1 MRKKNLILLTL
12 AFLMMSVV
20 AFAQPTEQ
28 TAQSGQ
34 KKLLTLKQQLLQA
47 KREGQQLNKEAI
59 AQFKYNKP
67 ATSKLMK
74 KQKRNVNLPI
84 KKLDATMAKT
94 KASFLQVPGKAKA
107 PRKAGIQSYEYHF
120 ISSMNGWTEIDADG
134 DGYSW
139 TILITEQNPGHG
151 GEAGCMT
158 SESYQSSV
166 GALSPDN
173 YLVSPK
179 MKLDGKITFWAC
191 GQDASYPAEH
201 FGVAVSTASGTD
213 PDDFTTI
220 QEWTMTAAPSLAP
233 SANFNA
239 PAGAFRSPQRVQG
252 NWYEYTYDLS
262 AYAGAEGYVAIR
274 HFGCT
279 DMFRLNVDDI
289 TLETSE
295 LLDPYDPTLEV
306 MPELVE
312 LPTGATVTPYYTI
325 DGTLAVNTSSGW
337 ADYTSKVKNINVAF
351 VGSDVYIQGLAYW
364 QSDYWVKGTL
374 SGNVITV
381 PSGQYVG
388 DGEYL
393 NGMTSN
399 GTWLENYTFTVD
411 TEAGTITCDGYIGE
425 SESPTVNSLYSYWI
439 TPVFSLTE
447 PDNGTVT
454 PPSGLVTQTWTFA
467 GYFYDGEDDTPTEK
481 PLQIGFD
488 GNDVYVQ
495 GIGNYMPEA
504 WIKGTLSADGNSI
517 TFASGQYYGA
527 YDDTYDLWF
536 AVGDEDFNYLE
547 SVTVA
552 YDAVAGTITWPE
564 DIYIFENGAA
574 DEISAYG
581 LYYDILIVRG
591 SAPDPLV
598 APSGLETTEWLFKS
612 QCLTS
617 DEETGETAIVDY
629 NLHVQVGFDG
639 SDVWVQGLCED
650 LPETW
655 IKGTMSGNTVTFPT
669 GQHFGTYTFLFW
681 DFDYFFVGYGD
692 GNEDV
697 VMTYDAGAKTMTM
710 ESPNFML
717 INAYWLL
724 LDPNLILM
732 DASLSEIPDVAATP
746 AQPTITGSNFTGSY
760 PNVTVDIPVEDA
772 EGNAIQSSKLS
783 YQYYYKV
790 GNTVTPLTL
799 TTDLYT
805 ELTADMT
812 EIPYPFTDDWD
823 VYNYRLYLNMDFT
836 GWDQIGI
843 QSIYRGGG
851 EEKKSDIF
859 WYDIYQP
866 QDVTLTLEPG
876 ADIAQALNDK
886 ADEMR
891 TTFTK
896 PGNVTINMADGDYTV
911 TSPIMACGDL
921 TISGNDV
928 NVDASGLTG
937 PFIVLDGTN
946 NLAPK
951 ADGTNSDHQLI
962 STVSVKGLTISGLTD
977 AFIKDNQ
984 KTLLEQLI
992 VDDCVIEMPASSKNF
1007 IDFNGKG
1014 YIGEVKVK
1022 NSTIWASG
1030 KNTGFFAQYGS
1041 RPKNVNGNLEQV
1053 FDIRNSDIINIA
1065 NGKNVCDLKQN
1076 GTAQN
1081 VYTLKD
1087 NIFVDCGKNGQ
1098 TVVGFNKGQPS
1109 PTPQWDVTGN
1119 YFEWG
1124 GACTNDAEISKAG
1137 QKNGED
1143 IVKDCVYGDPEFAD
1157 AANGDFTLGET
1168 SELLHSRT
1176 GDPRWFGNNLQPIG
1190 GGQAT
1195 DPIEVVPVTKSD
1207 PANPIDLS
1215 LLLKGELEFSPNPA
1229 SITFKLRPDE
1239 HYIVSEPLTV
1249 GTRITIMTD
1258 GEDPANIDCSML
1270 NGPMVQMDN
1279 YRSLLPADENGFI
1292 PVNNVTFQN
1301 ILVRNL
1307 KYGLFSTQ
1315 RARYIIDY
1323 LTIDNC
1329 ILYAD
1334 SQIDFLDFTNG
1345 GVLQELNIINSTLA
1359 NRGAGL
1365 AQIYNAENSNNPV
1378 DADVKVQKL
1387 NINNSTLS
1395 KVKGFTHP
1403 AASTAEL
1410 QIKVL
1415 NNVVA
1420 ASPNFCVSLNGDQ
1433 NTVVQF
1439 NAFANPVARTMI
1451 EDDEV
1456 WVGKD
1461 YRLSEPLATGSI
1473 EGDVIFLNNFDNQ
1486 VDFSLGECAA
1496 KEAEVGDPRWLIA
1509 RMYVTLG
1516 LIEYAKRD
1524 LSWIV
1529 NEGLKKG
1536 FNMFILPE
1544 PADDD
1549 PYLYLK
1555 TLKSINVDKPLYI
1568 KSNPKIRV
1576 FAGLNA
1582 DPFIVLSDEPA
1593 VKKINDYWRLNLIRL
1608 RGLWVICMRNSII
1621 WDNKQKYCV
1630 ENLKI
1635 DDCVLSMTPLP
1646 GDLDGMPERLR
1657 TKECKFESH
1666 IAFEQGGV
1674 KDFSII
1680 NSTVCDNKDKAV
1692 AKYFI
1697 RYNNS
1702 ARLDRYGYDKDKD
1715 FQTMTYK
1722 NNTFYGMLNAD
1733 GQWGNYNGISGQKYS
1748 KFDIE
1753 KNIWYNCGKDI
1764 IRRLSGGR
1772 IADGAPVKFYQNTY
1786 VNDGEILDES
1796 GYDKSETQLNSMP
1809 KFKFEVTQVYTPDYF
1824 HYDDY
1829 TLCTSSEQLFYKT
1842 GDPRWVENGGFADGY
1857 HWDPKLGMPVADS
1870 RTGDTDAIETVEA
1883 NKADGEWYTIQGVRV
1898 DKPTKGLFIHN
1909 GRKVV
1914 IK

>member
-1 MRKKNLILLTL
+1 MRTKKFALLTL
-12 AFLMMSVV
+12 TVLLTAAVFV
-20 AFAQPTEQ
+20 FAQNGNPFRLATSVPTRTMQ
-28 TAQSGQ
+28 LGDNHV
-34 KKLLTLKQQLLQA
+34 KLAPEGLKQKVA
-47 KREGQQLNKEAI
+47 TSHHASSNRAGAI
-59 AQFKYNKP
+59 ADLAGNYTWNFGTVSDVGEEVSAEYSYDVTISVSGEELTITGMFDNAVTATIDEYGYLVID
-67 ATSKLMK
+67 ATSAGTTSYGDYD
-74 KQKRNVNLPI
+74 VYGIFYYPGDEEYEEGWYYTDI
-84 KKLDATMAKT
+84 YATIGTDGVITLDDENYLIAVLSTGNYAGYYLTPLWAPGSTLTPAGSSGEEVGGDGTTYDFEDGTM
-94 KASFLQVPGKAKA
+94 Q
-107 PRKAGIQSYEYHF
+107 
-120 ISSMNGWTEIDADG
+120 GWTTIDADG
-134 DGYSW
+134 DGFTWVLGSEVGGVYLVEGATITGHNGSADLVVSASYSNVYGVL
-139 TILITEQNPGHG
+139 T
-151 GEAGCMT
+151 
-158 SESYQSSV
+158 
-166 GALSPDN
+166 PDN

-179 MKLDGKITFWAC
+179 VKLGGSISFYAC
-191 GQDASYPAEH
+191 AQDASWPSEV
-201 FGVAVSTASGTD
+201 FGVAVSTKGNTAAA
-213 PDDFTTI
+213 DFTMVKN
-220 QEWTMTAAPSLAP
+220 WTMTAVP
-233 SANFNA
+233 SAA
-239 PAGAFRSPQRVQG
+239 PAPKSMAKAFRSSRRDQG
-252 NWYEYTYDLS
+252 KWYKYVVDLS
-262 AYAGAEGYVAIR
+262 DYSGDGYVAIR
-274 HFGCT
+274 HYGCS
-279 DMFRLNVDDI
+279 DQFILDVDDI
-289 TLETSE
+289 ELTSGE
-295 LLDPYDPTLEV
+295 AGAGYDLSSVSSYGKVTFTVNGKEV
-306 MPELVE
+306 KKAEAGQTV
-312 LPTGATVTPYYTI
+312 TVTVTP
-325 DGTLAVNTSSGW
+325 
-337 ADYTSKVKNINVAF
+337 
-351 VGSDVYIQGLAYW
+351 
-364 QSDYWVKGTL
+364 
-374 SGNVITV
+374 
-381 PSGQYVG
+381 
-388 DGEYL
+388 
-393 NGMTSN
+393 
-399 GTWLENYTFTVD
+399 
-411 TEAGTITCDGYIGE
+411 
-425 SESPTVNSLYSYWI
+425 
-439 TPVFSLTE
+439 
-447 PDNGTVT
+447 DNGFEVDNITAT
-454 PPSGLVTQTWTFA
+454 AYADWDEAQSPQQNIGLLKDIDLTAAGENTWTF
-467 GYFYDGEDDTPTEK
+467 
-481 PLQIGFD
+481 
-488 GNDVYVQ
+488 VMV
-495 GIGNYMPEA
+495 
-504 WIKGTLSADGNSI
+504 
-517 TFASGQYYGA
+517 GA
-527 YDDTYDLWF
+527 N
-536 AVGDEDFNYLE
+536 VE
-547 SVTVA
+547 VTVT
-552 YDAVAGTITWPE
+552 YKKNVELNLTGGDIT
-564 DIYIFENGAA
+564 A
-574 DEISAYG
+574 
-581 LYYDILIVRG
+581 
-591 SAPDPLV
+591 
-598 APSGLETTEWLFKS
+598 
-612 QCLTS
+612 
-617 DEETGETAIVDY
+617 
-629 NLHVQVGFDG
+629 
-639 SDVWVQGLCED
+639 
-650 LPETW
+650 
-655 IKGTMSGNTVTFPT
+655 
-669 GQHFGTYTFLFW
+669 
-681 DFDYFFVGYGD
+681 
-692 GNEDV
+692 
-697 VMTYDAGAKTMTM
+697 
-710 ESPNFML
+710 
-717 INAYWLL
+717 
-724 LDPNLILM
+724 
-732 DASLSEIPDVAATP
+732 
-746 AQPTITGSNFTGSY
+746 
-760 PNVTVDIPVEDA
+760 
-772 EGNAIQSSKLS
+772 
-783 YQYYYKV
+783 
-790 GNTVTPLTL
+790 
-799 TTDLYT
+799 
-805 ELTADMT
+805 
-812 EIPYPFTDDWD
+812 
-823 VYNYRLYLNMDFT
+823 
-836 GWDQIGI
+836 
-843 QSIYRGGG
+843 
-851 EEKKSDIF
+851 
-859 WYDIYQP
+859 
-866 QDVTLTLEPG
+866 
-876 ADIAQALNDK
+876 ALNEATDGLPLNDLK
-886 ADEMR
+886 MTLAE
-891 TTFTK
+891 
-896 PGNVTINMADGDYTV
+896 GDYTV
-911 TSPIMACGDL
+911 SEPITAGG
-921 TISGNDV
+921 TIEIDGKNATI
-928 NVDASGLTG
+928 DASGNSG
-937 PFIVLDGTN
+937 AFIVLEGTNELAKKEDGT
-946 NLAPK
+946 
-951 ADGTNSDHQLI
+951 DSDHKLVNLVE
-962 STVSVKGLTISGLTD
+962 VSGLTITD
-977 AFIKDNQ
+977 MTGSFIKDNQ

-992 VDDCVIEMPASSKNF
+992 IDDCVIQMPASNKNF

-1041 RPKNVNGNLEQV
+1041 RPKNVNGNLLQA
-1053 FDIRNSDIINIA
+1053 FDVQNSDIINIA
-1065 NGKNVCDLKQN
+1065 NGKNFCDLKQN

-1081 VYTLKD
+1081 VYTLK
-1087 NIFVDCGKNGQ
+1087 NSIFVDCGKNGQ
-1098 TVVGFNKGQPS
+1098 TVVGFNKGQNS
-1109 PTPQWDVTGN
+1109 ATPQWDVTGN

-1124 GACTNDAEISKAG
+1124 GVCTNDAEISKAG
-1137 QKNGED
+1137 QKDGED
-1143 IVKDCVYGDPEFAD
+1143 IVQDCVYGAPDFAD

-1439 NAFANPVARTMI
+1439 NAFANPVAWTMI

-1486 VDFSLGECAA
+1486 LDFSLGECAA

-1753 KNIWYNCGKDI
+1753 KNIWYNCGKEI
-1764 IRRLSGGR
+1764 IRRLAGGR
-1772 IADGAPVKFYQNTY
+1772 FGDGAPVKFYQNTY

-1857 HWDPKLGMPVADS
+1857 HWDPKLGKAVADS
-1870 RTGDTDAIETVEA
+1870 RTGDTDAIEVVET